1 MPTSHVRALT
11 KRFPK
16 DHLIRVRV
24 WTPDP
29 FRGQTHR
36 SVQTEG
42 PVPAEVARVLEDVAL
57 YFPSLTPNELAQL
70 MFVAGA
76 IRGRAERELDELRA
90 KRKT

>member
-29 FRGQTHR
+29 FRGSSHS
-36 SVQTEG
+36 SVQVEG
-42 PVPAEVARVLEDVAL
+42 PVPKEVARVLKDLAL
-57 YFPSLTPNELAQL
+57 FFPCLTPDELNQL

-76 IRGRAERELDELRA
+76 IRGRAEKERAELEA
-90 KRKT
+90 KRKP